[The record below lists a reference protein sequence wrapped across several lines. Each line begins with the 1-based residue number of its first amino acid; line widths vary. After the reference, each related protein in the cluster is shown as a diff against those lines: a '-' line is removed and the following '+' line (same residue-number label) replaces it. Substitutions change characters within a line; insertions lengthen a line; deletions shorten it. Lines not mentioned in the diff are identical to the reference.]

1 MTSKFQNADFAKHYA
16 DGNADYVLYNR
27 SVQQQGIVKVPII
40 FYRYVV
46 IDVIS
51 DNQLL
56 NNSSEQELLEKIKYW
71 NSIGVTNLDYAKA
84 LPRNTIVGQRL
95 NDSSSSEYEQPM
107 FLFPFFPSHLALP
120 CKPGE
125 HVWVMFE
132 SENNMNLGYW
142 FCKITDVSHVDDVNH
157 SHAPRSGDTSFFP
170 GTKDLRLGNVTP
182 NYTFRPG
189 KTGEKDGEEYTVAET
204 SYVDTTDERFYEK
217 LLSDSDASKIMVYEA
232 IPRFRKR
239 PGDIAIEG
247 SNNTLIV
254 LGTDRTGPYAN
265 NVKSIDSKG
274 KIPNKIPADM
284 ETNAG
289 AIDMV
294 AGRGQT
300 NATAGTEVISK
311 TLDGHPFHKEI
322 GKSNSELNPN
332 EGDPDWI
339 NDKSRILI
347 SQRTKIDT
355 NLKIQDINQVFEI
368 QDQETGDAAIL
379 LKSDKI
385 RVIGRKDAQILVKDD
400 NGQDVTTIVAKSTGD
415 LTIKVKNTTIKIDN
429 TGNIIMDAEGDVT
442 VNPNGV
448 IKLGSVSASRPC
460 ARQNDKTTID
470 FSTDPNFMN
479 WLLQLKLIID
489 SKAPLPFTPPLPL
502 PIAPTEIMGK
512 ITTGSGKVLIR

>member
-16 DGNADYVLYNR
+16 DGNAERILGDR
-27 SVQQQGIVKVPII
+27 SRQHYGYINETKL
-40 FYRYVV
+40 FHRYVV

-56 NNSSEQELLEKIKYW
+56 FNSSTEEAKEKLAYW
-71 NSIGVTNLDYAKA
+71 ESIGITNLNYANK
-84 LPRNTIVGQRL
+84 LPRNTIIGL
-95 NDSSSSEYEQPM
+95 KINSGSEYEQPM

-132 SENNMNLGYW
+132 SENDVGLGYW
-142 FCKITDVSHVDDVNH
+142 FCKITEYSYVDDVNH
-157 SHAPRSGDTSFFP
+157 THPPRAGFESFSPGSIKVDSG
-170 GTKDLRLGNVTP
+170 NITP

-189 KTGEKDGEEYTVAET
+189 STGEIDGEEFTIAET
-204 SYVDTTDERFYEK
+204 SAVDTSDEKFYEK
-217 LLSDSDASKIMVYEA
+217 LLSDSDASKTMIYEA

-254 LGTDRTGPYAN
+254 LGTDRTGPYAG
-265 NVKSIDSKG
+265 SIRSTEGKG
-274 KIPNKIPADM
+274 KVPDKIVADM
-284 ETNAG
+284 QTNAG
-289 AIDMV
+289 TIDIV

-300 NATAGTEVISK
+300 KTTSGLEAVSK
-311 TLDGHPFHKEI
+311 TLDGNIFHKEI

-347 SQRTKIDT
+347 SQKTKVDT
-355 NLKIQDINQVFEI
+355 NLKIQDINQGFEV
-368 QDQETGDAAIL
+368 QDQETGDGAIL